1 MNTCEGRQYSINGV
15 PELINGVLVYPH
27 SQKVHGLAK
36 TGPAGPTAPPLI
48 YSATV
53 AINVS
58 LSPPPPPPPPNLQ
71 VYTIS
76 MGWIILNV
84 FLAHIY
90 ALILL
95 HVTDLPV
102 FVEYLWPIVF
112 LVHNYGILLGQW
124 SSVPLLHSPG
134 RWCNSTGVFR
144 PQSPLA
150 GRHPMMIR
158 IPHPNSPKSI
168 SWSPSVQRPWWW
180 WNPTYFHGNS
190 DIIPTQH
197 MAHSTN

>member
-1 MNTCEGRQYSINGV
+1 M
-15 PELINGVLVYPH
+15 L
-27 SQKVHGLAK
+27 
-36 TGPAGPTAPPLI
+36 
-48 YSATV
+48 
-53 AINVS
+53 VS
-58 LSPPPPPPPPNLQ
+58 LLLLLPHLICKC
-71 VYTIS
+71 IS

-150 GRHPMMIR
+150 DI
-158 IPHPNSPKSI
+158 
-168 SWSPSVQRPWWW
+168 QWWW
-180 WNPTYFHGNS
+180 GSLIPIPPNQLAGLLLFNSHGDGEIPPISMVTVTSYPPSTWHTAQINHTYRVALH
-190 DIIPTQH
+190 D
-197 MAHSTN
+197 